1 MYRVQGKSNIITEWP
16 EGLSYVGGIWG
27 DQRMKSKE
35 GLKMYN
41 CLQRTGKLIGMTK
54 EVVTRSNGIEVR
66 KDNLGSR
73 HFKVRKN

>member
-1 MYRVQGKSNIITEWP
+1 
-16 EGLSYVGGIWG
+16 
-27 DQRMKSKE
+27 MKSKE
-35 GLKMYN
+35 GLKTYN

-66 KDNLGSR
+66 KNNLGSR